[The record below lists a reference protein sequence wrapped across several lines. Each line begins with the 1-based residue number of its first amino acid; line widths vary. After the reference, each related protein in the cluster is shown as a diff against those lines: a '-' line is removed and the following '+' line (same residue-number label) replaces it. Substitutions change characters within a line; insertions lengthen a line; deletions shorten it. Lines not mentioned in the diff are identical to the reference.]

1 VGLRLLVES
10 DLGGIDTLSFEAYSL
25 YSQGM
30 TYREIAYALGIKKE
44 RVKYQVVKYARKTSS
59 PYPLTARKY
68 NGDYLHALFLNGMS
82 VRDIS
87 QLMGLHKDKVYYRV
101 RRYCED
107 KSLPNPFIDKRAEFA
122 YRLREEK
129 GWSYEKIAK
138 IAGFTDRSNCYRA
151 VKRHKE
157 GLRE

>member
-1 VGLRLLVES
+1 MGLRLLVES

-30 TYREIAYALGIKKE
+30 TYREIAYALGIKKKSE
-44 RVKYQVVKYARKTSS
+44 VSGCQVREKDEF

-107 KSLPNPFIDKRAEFA
+107 KSLPNPFIDKR
-122 YRLREEK
+122 RSSL
-129 GWSYEKIAK
+129 
-138 IAGFTDRSNCYRA
+138 TD
-151 VKRHKE
+151 
-157 GLRE
+157 

>member
-1 VGLRLLVES
+1 M
-10 DLGGIDTLSFEAYSL
+10 GGIDTLSFEAYSL

-30 TYREIAYALGIKKE
+30 TYREIACAQGIKKE
-44 RVKYQVVKYARKTSS
+44 KSEVSGCQVREKDEFPIFDRFKVRT
-59 PYPLTARKY
+59 
-68 NGDYLHALFLNGMS
+68 NYLHALFLNGMS

-87 QLMGLHKDKVYYRV
+87 QLMGLHKDKVCYRV